1 MAAGGLVYVLLILP
15 ASEKH
20 PMRIDPSG
28 TSNDHYKIDIPT
40 SFLPFFLL
48 YIIIVKYACI
58 YLLFLT
64 LELYIFENNYFIYIY
79 FIS

>member
-40 SFLPFFLL
+40 SFLPFFL
-48 YIIIVKYACI
+48 YNYSEVCMHIFT
-58 YLLFLT
+58 LFDT
-64 LELYIFENNYFIYIY
+64 
-79 FIS
+79 